1 MTDYYRKKDLKR
13 FSEVSEGAPDL
24 FSKFQAWYGEAT
36 SKSGALSVREKAL
49 IGLAVSHAIQCPYC
63 IESFTQKCLESGA
76 DLDQMTEAV
85 HVAAAMKAGACLIHG
100 VQMKDKHD
108 SLSI

>member
-24 FSKFQAWYGEAT
+24 FSKFQAGYGEAT
-36 SKSGALSVREKAL
+36 SKPGALSVREKAL